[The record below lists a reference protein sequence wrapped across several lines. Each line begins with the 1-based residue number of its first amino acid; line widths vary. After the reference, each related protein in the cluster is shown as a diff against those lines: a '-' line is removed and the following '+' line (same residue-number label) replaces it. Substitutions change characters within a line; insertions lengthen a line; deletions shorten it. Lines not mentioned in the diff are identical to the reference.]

1 MIGGAGQRSLLFA
14 SSASRRRGGQPPI
27 QPLSVAGSSKEVVAV
42 EVSGGEV
49 GMGAVLLSASNC
61 LLVLYMAPRRL
72 ASRRHL
78 GDGSPTC
85 RWTRVGRRC
94 TTSSPTF
101 YLETTDRPARGA
113 LRRAARRAGSPLRD
127 ASLTLLGAFPAGA
140 GHAEWLSSAFNFA
153 FPLGGLLASVP
164 VASLLERA
172 GEAEYFGIATLLANT
187 FSLCSLSSSRQ
198 PQLAAA
204 LLFGPVRCLTWA
216 CYFQFLSTESRYPPG
231 LSARAMGYNNVVI
244 AIVGAAG
251 PYTLAYLVNERALL
265 GGASM
270 GMGKGRGD
278 SRYLQAKLFLQL
290 CNTLIA
296 IFPCLLWRER
306 RRKQA
311 GAAHSG

>member
-1 MIGGAGQRSLLFA
+1 M
-14 SSASRRRGGQPPI
+14 
-27 QPLSVAGSSKEVVAV
+27 
-42 EVSGGEV
+42 
-49 GMGAVLLSASNC
+49 
-61 LLVLYMAPRRL
+61 
-72 ASRRHL
+72 
-78 GDGSPTC
+78 
-85 RWTRVGRRC
+85 
-94 TTSSPTF
+94 
-101 YLETTDRPARGA
+101 
-113 LRRAARRAGSPLRD
+113 
-127 ASLTLLGAFPAGA
+127 
-140 GHAEWLSSAFNFA
+140 WLSR
-153 FPLGGLLASVP
+153 GC
-164 VASLLERA
+164 ERA
-172 GEAEYFGIATLLANT
+172 GDAEYFGIATLLANT

>member
-1 MIGGAGQRSLLFA
+1 MLQAAVEGGSKSEVGEDADDESETKSDVA
-14 SSASRRRGGQPPI
+14 S
-27 QPLSVAGSSKEVVAV
+27 PLSARWKREEAAAARLRKLAV

-61 LLVLYMAPRRL
+61 LLVLYMAVY
-72 ASRRHL
+72 HL
-78 GDGSPTC
+78 VSN
-85 RWTRVGRRC
+85 
-94 TTSSPTF
+94 F
-101 YLETTDRPARGA
+101 YIETQIDQLEELFGV
-113 LRRAARRAGSPLRD
+113 
-127 ASLTLLGAFPAGA
+127 
-140 GHAEWLSSAFNFA
+140 GHAQWLSSAFNFA

-164 VASLLERA
+164 VASLLECA

-216 CYFQFLSTESRYPPG
+216 CYFHFLSTESRYPPG

-265 GGASM
+265 GGASI

-290 CNTLIA
+290 CNTLLA

-306 RRKQA
+306 RRQQA

>member
-1 MIGGAGQRSLLFA
+1 M
-14 SSASRRRGGQPPI
+14 
-27 QPLSVAGSSKEVVAV
+27 
-42 EVSGGEV
+42 
-49 GMGAVLLSASNC
+49 
-61 LLVLYMAPRRL
+61 
-72 ASRRHL
+72 
-78 GDGSPTC
+78 
-85 RWTRVGRRC
+85 
-94 TTSSPTF
+94 
-101 YLETTDRPARGA
+101 
-113 LRRAARRAGSPLRD
+113 
-127 ASLTLLGAFPAGA
+127 
-140 GHAEWLSSAFNFA
+140 GHAQWLSSAFNFA

-164 VASLLERA
+164 VASLLECA

-216 CYFQFLSTESRYPPG
+216 CYFHFLSTESRYPPG